1 MDCEMYF
8 YNLVLDIISKWDLKK
23 VGAISI
29 WVYTNEMYEYQG
41 INNFFEVVIGYFPV
55 NKIRGKKASVVEWD
69 LLDEVEV
76 EYILEPY
83 NYGEAARI
91 LLDWLIAKG
100 VKDIGVEDFDKA
112 YDEEM
117 NYIGKGPNGYY
128 ELLTMVSEVITK

>member
-1 MDCEMYF
+1 MDCEKYF

-55 NKIRGKKASVVEWD
+55 NRIRGKKASVVEWD

-83 NYGEAARI
+83 NYGEAQEFI
-91 LLDWLIAKG
+91 DYFNENLI
-100 VKDIGVEDFDKA
+100 
-112 YDEEM
+112 
-117 NYIGKGPNGYY
+117 
-128 ELLTMVSEVITK
+128 